1 MMHST
6 SKLQGLRQARAYH
19 EDGGKVVGEEVRV
32 DDDKLRG
39 AQSNALPLGPREAA
53 HRGRRPLRRVAARR
67 HSHLRARVGQW
78 A

>member
-6 SKLQGLRQARAYH
+6 SRLQGLRQARAYH
-19 EDGGKVVGEEVRV
+19 EDGGMVVGEEVQV
-32 DDDKLRG
+32 DDGKLRG
-39 AQSNALPLGPREAA
+39 AEPNALPLGPREAP

-67 HSHLRARVGQW
+67 HSHLRAREGQW